1 MSEEA
6 TEVQSVDWRR
16 CFQFLEILRSFRM
29 AIHPANL
36 ILCFVG
42 LAASF
47 GLAVLVD
54 QLPAPVGHTEEQ
66 IYGRSFFEHLY
77 LISTTTLWGDWSLPY
92 VEGRTWDDFL
102 AFMMAP
108 ATGVRQLVTLAVAY
122 WERTPW
128 FALVNTV
135 LMLGIW
141 ALVGGAVTR
150 VAAVRVAREESV
162 PMKQAL
168 CFSARKWPST
178 VTSPLI
184 PFGVLV
190 FLAIMV
196 GVFTGLPLM
205 IPYVGEWLVGIL
217 LVLPLLMGVVLALI
231 FIGGA
236 FSVGLQWPTI
246 AAEGSDSFD
255 AISRSIS
262 YISSRPWKY
271 LFSTVFSVIYGC
283 ATFILVKFV
292 AFLTLRITHE
302 AVGAFSWGQGE
313 ATEKISRLWEVP
325 TLSHPWPAPGFE
337 QFWSEPTAAYLFIFW
352 AWVVLGVMMAFLVS
366 FFFCSQTVIYFLM
379 RKSVDAT
386 DLEEVYMEEAEEEEL
401 PLEGGAETPPEA
413 PAPAEGEAAEPEPAE
428 GEAAKPAEPTEAA
441 EPESAEDE
449 AEQGGAEEEEEEEDE
464 EEDE

>member
-1 MSEEA
+1 MSEEG
-6 TEVQSVDWRR
+6 TEVQSIDWRR

-29 AIHPANL
+29 AVHPANL
-36 ILCFVG
+36 LLCFVG
-42 LAASF
+42 LAACF
-47 GLAVLVD
+47 WLAVLVD
-54 QLPAPVGHTEEQ
+54 QLPAPVGQTETQ
-66 IYGRSFFEHLY
+66 VYGASFFAHVY
-77 LISTTTLWGDWSLPY
+77 RIATTTLWGDWALPY
-92 VEGRTWDDFL
+92 VGGSTWDDFL

-108 ATGVRQLVTLAVAY
+108 VSAARELITLAIAY

-150 VAAVRVAREESV
+150 MAAVRVAREESV

-168 CFSARKWPST
+168 CFAARKWPST

-190 FLAIMV
+190 FLALLV

-205 IPYVGEWLVGIL
+205 VPYLGEWVVGIL
-217 LVLPLLMGVVLALI
+217 LFLPLVMGVVLALI
-231 FIGGA
+231 FVGGA

-271 LFSTVFSVIYGC
+271 LFSTVFSIIYGC

-302 AVGAFSWGQGE
+302 AVGTFTWGQGDV
-313 ATEKISRLWEVP
+313 TDKISRLWEVP
-325 TLSHPWPAPGFE
+325 TLSTPWPQPGFE
-337 QFWSEPTAAYLFIFW
+337 QFWSEKTAMYLFVFW
-352 AWVVLGVMMAFLVS
+352 AWVVLAVMMAFLVS

-379 RKSVDAT
+379 RRSVDAT
-386 DLEEVYMEEAEEEEL
+386 DLEEVYMEETEEEEL
-401 PLEGGAETPPEA
+401 PVEGALGETEPE
-413 PAPAEGEAAEPEPAE
+413 APAEGEADAEPP
-428 GEAAKPAEPTEAA
+428 
-441 EPESAEDE
+441 PESAEAGEDE
-449 AEQGGAEEEEEEEDE
+449 GDE
-464 EEDE
+464 EEDGQSEDA